1 MKRFFT
7 RIKITG
13 SLLILSFTAY
23 GTITYHDFDD
33 AMKKGDLSPSI
44 IATTTRIVGI
54 EGEHLYACFKSNY
67 DAIMATEKNDK
78 LEQKERIPRIIH
90 QIWLG
95 SPLPK
100 EFNRFVQ
107 SWINLH
113 IPHGWK
119 YKLWTDE
126 DIDNLNLYNRC
137 YYDQISNYGMKS
149 DIARWEI
156 LYRFGGF
163 YVDIDCEALQPLDD
177 LLSYDLVTG
186 LQPFDSGFVQL
197 NNALVGAHQFHP
209 VIAETIISMRQTWN
223 LFKGAPQ
230 KTGPVHFTRAF
241 YRMANRFGTRDLALP
256 SLYFYPLSCSNSI
269 VDYDTWKQKGAY
281 SVHWWAKS
289 WMPKKYRSTYF
300 RTINNDAST
309 ESWND

>member
-1 MKRFFT
+1 MKRFSII
-7 RIKITG
+7 IKTICL
-13 SLLILSFTAY
+13 SLILSFTAY

-33 AMKKGDLSPSI
+33 AMKKSDFSPSVI
-44 IATTTRIVGI
+44 ETTTHIVGI
-54 EGEHLYACFKSNY
+54 KGEQLYTYFKSNY
-67 DAIMATEKNDK
+67 EAIIAAEKNHKD
-78 LEQKERIPRIIH
+78 EQKERIPRIIH

-100 EFNRFVQ
+100 EFHRFVL

-126 DIDNLNLYNRC
+126 DINQLDLYNKY
-137 YYDQISNYGMKS
+137 YYDQVSNYGMRS

-163 YVDIDCEALQPLDD
+163 YVDIDCEALQLLDD
-177 LLSYDLVTG
+177 LLVYDLVTG
-186 LQPFDSGFVQL
+186 LQPLDSGFVQL
-197 NNALVGAHQFHP
+197 NNALVGAHQYHP
-209 VIAETIISMRQTWN
+209 IIAETIISMKQTWN

-241 YRMANRFGTRDLALP
+241 YRMANRFGTRDIALP
-256 SLYFYPLSCSNSI
+256 SLYFAPLSCNNPI

-289 WMPKKYRSTYF
+289 WMPKKYRSYYF
-300 RTINNDAST
+300 RSIDNDAST